1 MQSRH
6 QAVHVEQ
13 IELAPISNVIQLK
26 IDKLI
31 KWPSKYLDSAMKL
44 EN

>member
-1 MQSRH
+1 MQSRR
-6 QAVHVEQ
+6 QTVHMEQ
-13 IELAPISNVIQLK
+13 IELAPILNVIQLK

-31 KWPSKYLDSAMKL
+31 KWPSKYLDSATKL